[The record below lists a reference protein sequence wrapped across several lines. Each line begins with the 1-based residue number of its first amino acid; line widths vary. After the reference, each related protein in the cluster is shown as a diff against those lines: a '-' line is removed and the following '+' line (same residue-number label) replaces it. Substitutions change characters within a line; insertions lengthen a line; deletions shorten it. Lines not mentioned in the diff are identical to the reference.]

1 MISMNKDIQ
10 DIKSNYRSSWKPRGT
25 RISGTRT
32 SRIQR
37 GTRSSRI
44 S

>member
-1 MISMNKDIQ
+1 MIFMNKDIQ
-10 DIKSNYRSSWKPRGT
+10 DIKRNYRSSRIPRGT
-25 RISGTRT
+25 RISGTRM